1 MEFVPGMQAFFNMC
15 TQIHVIHQTKKAK
28 NKKEMI
34 TSKDAKTLL
43 TKSNTQEIPGGP
55 VVKNLPT
62 SSEDTV
68 SVPSLG
74 RFHMPWGN

>member
-1 MEFVPGMQAFFNMC
+1 
-15 TQIHVIHQTKKAK
+15 
-28 NKKEMI
+28 MI

-43 TKSNTQEIPGGP
+43 TKSNTQDIPDGP

-68 SVPSLG
+68 SVPGLG
-74 RFHMPWGN
+74 RQIPHAMGKLSPCTITSEHTSATTDPTHPRACALQ